1 MNYDYKI
8 IIRQANPFPSTDK
21 INRFAVVARNTE
33 VRQASNIHAFCDI
46 VNTHEGD
53 LVGGW
58 LVGWLLWWLV
68 RHGSRIKF
76 IAILFSSSVS
86 VEEEWGNASE
96 THTPRIRT
104 ELPQ

>member
-21 INRFAVVARNTE
+21 INCFAVVARNTE

-58 LVGWLLWWLV
+58 LVGFFGGWYATV
-68 RHGSRIKF
+68 
-76 IAILFSSSVS
+76 A
-86 VEEEWGNASE
+86 E
-96 THTPRIRT
+96 
-104 ELPQ
+104 